1 MLGRLEDA
9 RKAITLEFKLPGSK
23 IYLVGERKDELGGS
37 EYYRLLGHLGANVP
51 KPDFK
56 EVRRELSFI
65 TRGINAG
72 LILSAHDISDGGLAV
87 CLAEMCF
94 GGRGKGKIG
103 AKVDLSS
110 LGNLPTWK
118 KLFSE
123 TGGFLIEAS
132 DEVELRKLAGDLPLY
147 ELGLTTE
154 EDTFEI
160 KDGGSLIKT
169 GMNELRDL
177 WLNGLR
183 NIMNS

>member
-1 MLGRLEDA
+1 MN
-9 RKAITLEFKLPGSK
+9 ITVYS
-23 IYLVGERKDELGGS
+23 VTS
-37 EYYRLLGHLGANVP
+37 EQNVP

-132 DEVELRKLAGDLPLY
+132 DEIELRKLAGDLPLY